1 MITII
6 LTALI
11 TALTVT
17 SLVLQFRNEPEL
29 AVLTSVA
36 TVGCC
41 LATGLIT
48 REIWLVILGAAGLGA
63 IAGKWGA
70 IPGNRKRITG
80 RLARMLPGS

>member
-6 LTALI
+6 LTALV
-11 TALTVT
+11 TAFAVT
-17 SLVLQFRNEPEL
+17 GLVLQFRDEPEL
-29 AVLTSVA
+29 AVLTAVA
-36 TVGCC
+36 TLACC

-80 RLARMLPGS
+80 RLVRMLPGS

>member
-11 TALTVT
+11 SVGAVT

-29 AVLTSVA
+29 AVLTAVA

-41 LATGLIT
+41 FAAGLIT
-48 REIWLVILGAAGLGA
+48 REIWLVIVGAAGLGA

>member
-1 MITII
+1 MIATI

-11 TALTVT
+11 TVLAVT
-17 SLVLQFRNEPEL
+17 GLVLQFRDEPEL
-29 AVLTSVA
+29 AVLTAVA

-41 LATGLIT
+41 LAAGLIS
-48 REIWLVILGAAGLGA
+48 REIWLVIVGAAGLGA

-80 RLARMLPGS
+80 RLARLLPGS

>member
-29 AVLTSVA
+29 AVLTAVA

-48 REIWLVILGAAGLGA
+48 REIWLVIVGAAGLGA

-70 IPGNRKRITG
+70 IPGNRERITG

>member
-11 TALTVT
+11 TVLAVT

-29 AVLTSVA
+29 AVLTAVA

>member
-1 MITII
+1 MITVI

-11 TALTVT
+11 TALGVT

-29 AVLTSVA
+29 AVLTAVA

-41 LATGLIT
+41 LASGLMT